1 MAEMMVVIVVAWM
14 AVLMVAKRE
23 MPLVETT
30 AYLRVA
36 TMEKSLVEI
45 V

>member
-1 MAEMMVVIVVAWM
+1 
-14 AVLMVAKRE
+14 MVAKRE

-36 TMEKSLVEI
+36 TTEMPLVEL
-45 V
+45 VSVPVMVPELVVV